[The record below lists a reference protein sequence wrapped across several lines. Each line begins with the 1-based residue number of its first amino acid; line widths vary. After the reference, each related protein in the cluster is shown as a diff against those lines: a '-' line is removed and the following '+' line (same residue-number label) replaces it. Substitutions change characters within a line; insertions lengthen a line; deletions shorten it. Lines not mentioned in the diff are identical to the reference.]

1 MKRFWISI
9 FRLGIGL
16 GAIAMALSAHAQSMF
31 RGDPAHS
38 GTSNATAP
46 RQFHRVKWKF
56 PTGDRI
62 MSSPVWENKVLYF
75 GGDDGNIYAVDSE
88 TGRQVWKRTTGGPVP
103 CTPAVAN
110 GTVYAGSYD
119 GKFYALNAQT
129 GAIKWK
135 FATEGERRFEAK
147 NIHGLQ
153 PKNQTIADQF
163 DIFLSSPVVVQG
175 AVYFGSGDGNLY
187 ALDTA
192 TGELKWKFKTGDVIH
207 ASPAYADGVLF
218 VGSWDSYFYAVD
230 AATGKEKW
238 RFHGGEDPLIHNQVG
253 FQSSA
258 AVVDGVVYVGCRD
271 SNLYALEAATG
282 KQKWKFFNELSW
294 VIVSPAIKDGKVIFA
309 TSDSSLYHVADAAT
323 GKSVLKQQD
332 KAYIFS
338 SPVIAGDV
346 VLMGVLNGT
355 LQARDLKTGEPL
367 WDFQT
372 ETSKQNK
379 GWILTADRKFNEP
392 MFFTSSWREAPT
404 VGTERQFDI
413 GAIFSTPLVM
423 NGVVYFGSTDGTLYA
438 ID

>member
-1 MKRFWISI
+1 MNRII
-9 FRLGIGL
+9 
-16 GAIAMALSAHAQSMF
+16 IASSVLALAATLQGQSMF

-38 GTSNATAP
+38 GTSAAQAP

-62 MSSPVWENKVLYF
+62 ISSPVAQDKVLYF
-75 GGDDGNIYAVDSE
+75 GGDDGNIYAVDLE
-88 TGRQVWKRTTGGPVP
+88 TGRQIWKRTTGGPVP

-147 NIHGLQ
+147 GIHGLQ

-163 DIFLSSPVVVQG
+163 DVFLSSPVVALG

-187 ALDTA
+187 ALDA
-192 TGELKWKFKTGDVIH
+192 TSGELKWKFKTGDVIH

-238 RFHGGEDPLIHNQVG
+238 RFHGGEDPLVHNQVG

-258 AVVDGVVYVGCRD
+258 AVVNGVVYVGCRD
-271 SNLYALEAATG
+271 SNLYALDAATG
-282 KQKWKFFNELSW
+282 KEKWKFFNELSW
-294 VIVSPAIKDGKVIFA
+294 VIVSPAVIDGKVVFA
-309 TSDSSLYHVADAAT
+309 TSDSSLFHVADAAT
-323 GKSVLKQQD
+323 GKSLLKQQD
-332 KAYIFS
+332 KAFMFS
-338 SPVIAGDV
+338 SPVVAGDV
-346 VLMGVLNGT
+346 VLIGVMNGT

-379 GWILTADRKFNEP
+379 GWVLTADRKFNGP
-392 MFFTSSWREAPT
+392 MLYYSSWREAPT
-404 VGTERQFDI
+404 VATDRQFDI

-423 NGVVYFGSTDGTLYA
+423 NGVVYFGSTDGNLYA
-438 ID
+438 IE